1 MSSWSCLPTSPLGDI
16 FALGDRAMAK
26 EVGLG
31 KIFREQCWKML
42 CLRGVGSGPVFFVSH
57 RFLSKVLEI
66 SHPTVV
72 RVAECKVVASTII

>member
-42 CLRGVGSGPVFFVSH
+42 CLGGVGSGPVFFCFS
-57 RFLSKVLEI
+57 
-66 SHPTVV
+66 
-72 RVAECKVVASTII
+72 